1 MVRHSQPLIQQGQ
14 PGYGVSCET
23 PYPSF
28 DSILQRH
35 ALSCQLQYADSTRH
49 MNINGAEVHHY
60 TTWRS
65 FERSPELLYQDM
77 RGKIIKYLP
86 TSKAFLQSITS
97 GHITILDR
105 GMVVRILS
113 RAHKGITMLSAGR
126 QRREMVIIWLLPR
139 LTMHHPGDECSG
151 LATQA
156 NQATGNTSAH

>member
-1 MVRHSQPLIQQGQ
+1 
-14 PGYGVSCET
+14 
-23 PYPSF
+23 
-28 DSILQRH
+28 
-35 ALSCQLQYADSTRH
+35 

-139 LTMHHPGDECSG
+139 LTMHHPGDECSIP
-151 LATQA
+151 AT
-156 NQATGNTSAH
+156 